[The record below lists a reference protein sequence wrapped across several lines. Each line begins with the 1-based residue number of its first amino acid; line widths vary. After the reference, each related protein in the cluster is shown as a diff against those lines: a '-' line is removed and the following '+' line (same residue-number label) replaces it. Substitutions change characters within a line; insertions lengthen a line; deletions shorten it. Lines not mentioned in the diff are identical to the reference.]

1 MFKQLAY
8 VVSFSLICSLLVA
21 LTLVP
26 MLSARILPPAHK
38 PEAEAASGLVA
49 WLLKISERFF
59 IVIERVYRWM
69 LDKSLSHAGT
79 VMGIV
84 FLLLLTSL
92 VFLPS
97 IGVEFMP
104 SADEGEVRVQF
115 ELEPGTQLR
124 LTENKLLLIE
134 KIVRDEVKEAA
145 NIEVTAGSGGG
156 GGGGGGRARGNHSG
170 RVRISLV
177 PKDQRTRSSEEV
189 ATALRRKL
197 SDIAGIKL
205 NVRVGQGL
213 FLLRMGSGDDSER
226 IQIEIKGHNLA
237 TTELIAGQVQ
247 GIAERVQGVTD
258 AVLSRDA
265 RSTLPEEVF
274 VIDRQKAGD
283 LKLTVS
289 QIANMLQTVLSGTV
303 AGYYRE
309 SGREHRILVKFR
321 GAEQMDLNEILSLTI
336 NNSEGKPVIL
346 GNVVQ
351 TAQRRGP
358 SSISRK
364 NQQRI
369 VTVSV
374 NVSGRDVGAVISEL
388 REKLNELP
396 RLNDVSISFGSDYEE
411 QRRAFWE
418 LIMSLILALTLVYMV
433 MASQYESLWDPFLV
447 MFSVPLAIIGVIAIL
462 LLTGTTF
469 NLQSFIGCIMLGG
482 IAVNNA
488 ILLVDQSNQL
498 YRHEGQ
504 PLREAVMLAC
514 TKRLRPILMTSL
526 TTILGLLPMSIG
538 AGEGGEA
545 QAPLARVVIG
555 GMLTSTFIT
564 LLFIP
569 ALYYTFYQWREK
581 RLQK

>member
-1 MFKQLAY
+1 
-8 VVSFSLICSLLVA
+8 
-21 LTLVP
+21 
-26 MLSARILPPAHK
+26 
-38 PEAEAASGLVA
+38 
-49 WLLKISERFF
+49 
-59 IVIERVYRWM
+59 
-69 LDKSLSHAGT
+69 
-79 VMGIV
+79 MGIV